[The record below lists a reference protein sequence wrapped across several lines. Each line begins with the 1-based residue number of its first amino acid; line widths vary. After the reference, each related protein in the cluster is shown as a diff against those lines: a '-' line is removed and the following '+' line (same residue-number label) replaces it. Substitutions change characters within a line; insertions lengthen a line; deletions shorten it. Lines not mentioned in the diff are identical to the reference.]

1 MSVPAAV
8 LVVIMNAASTQ
19 AIPVAAFESMA
30 ACEAMRP
37 RVTALYTE
45 EWAAAT
51 MSCIAVTYAPLT
63 SPRPKPR
70 PQQEEKP

>member
-19 AIPVAAFESMA
+19 AIPVAAFDTMQ
-30 ACEAMRP
+30 ACNDAMP
-37 RVTALYTE
+37 IATALYIA
-45 EWAAAT
+45 EWPAAT
-51 MSCIAVTYAPLT
+51 MSCIAVTHAPLT

-70 PQQEEKP
+70 PVKP